1 MPDLSVAIV
10 AGLHADAR
18 RATVARL
25 LHDVPGSVV
34 LHHDLATAAAGTVVR
49 TIRDATGI
57 LDAGETPLV
66 NDCACCALRE
76 DLVPELRRLAAAGQ
90 VTLAIV
96 ELWDSV
102 EPKAMAE
109 VITSGGLTVTGV
121 ITAVDPALLLPYLAN
136 GDDLAETG
144 LAAATTDQRT
154 IADTFARQL
163 EYAPVLAV
171 LDSEEADDEDR
182 ELLGQLHPTARQ
194 VPVGGAD
201 LTRSRSTRGVRD
213 APAPPAL
220 PPPDAPANPVLP
232 LRDARANP
240 ALPLRDAPANPV
252 LPLRDAPANPVLPL
266 RDAPAN
272 PALPLRGDRAIPAPP
287 PRDDPANPTIT
298 PAHGPTPPTPN
309 PPGARGTA
317 RSAPTDPHLAN
328 NPNHPPPRS
337 VLAHAALA
345 GFDVEAAAAAQHPAC
360 ALLPVDA
367 DAHGVTTLVW
377 HRRRPFHPERL
388 YAALEDITCA
398 AARSRGRFWLAD
410 KPDSLLHWDAAGGA
424 LCVESA
430 GPWLASL
437 PDAAWELV
445 PAVRR
450 AAAALDWH
458 PEHGDCCQHLVFT
471 SPGLDRD
478 GLERLLESCLLTD
491 TEYAAGRTAW
501 KRLPPAFD
509 AFLEI

>member
-1 MPDLSVAIV
+1 VSELSVVIV
-10 AGLHADAR
+10 GGLHADAR
-18 RATVARL
+18 KAAVRRL
-25 LHDVPGSVV
+25 LADVPDSVV

-49 TIRDATGI
+49 TIRDAVGI
-57 LDAGETPLV
+57 IDAGEAPLV

-76 DLVPELRRLAAAGQ
+76 DLVPELRRLAEAGG
-90 VTLAIV
+90 TRLAVV

-109 VITSGGLTVTGV
+109 VVTAGGLTLTGV
-121 ITAVDPALLLPYLAN
+121 ITAVDPALVLPYLGN
-136 GDDLAETG
+136 GDDLAERG
-144 LAAATTDQRT
+144 LAAAATDQRT
-154 IADTFARQL
+154 VADTFARQL

-171 LDSEEADDEDR
+171 ADSPEADDEDR
-182 ELLGQLHPTARQ
+182 ELLAQLHPTARRIRVQ
-194 VPVGGAD
+194 DGHAKDPSGPGTTGCFPQAG
-201 LTRSRSTRGVRD
+201 S
-213 APAPPAL
+213 
-220 PPPDAPANPVLP
+220 P
-232 LRDARANP
+232 LAR
-240 ALPLRDAPANPV
+240 
-252 LPLRDAPANPVLPL
+252 
-266 RDAPAN
+266 
-272 PALPLRGDRAIPAPP
+272 
-287 PRDDPANPTIT
+287 
-298 PAHGPTPPTPN
+298 
-309 PPGARGTA
+309 
-317 RSAPTDPHLAN
+317 
-328 NPNHPPPRS
+328 
-337 VLAHAALA
+337 AALA

-360 ALLPVDA
+360 ALLPAEA
-367 DAHGVTTLVW
+367 DAHGVSTLVW

-388 YAALEDITCA
+388 YDALEDITCA

-410 KPDSLLHWDAAGGA
+410 RPDTLLHWDAAGGA

-437 PDAAWELV
+437 PDAAWEMV
-445 PAVRR
+445 PPVRR

-509 AFLEI
+509 TLLEV